1 MVYKLNIIH
10 KKYYNTNKIE
20 LVNYELIE
28 TDQTAAYDYDRGTDW
43 KENEQGDGLL
53 LTEWLP
59 ILKIY

>member
-43 KENEQGDGLL
+43 KENEQGDW
-53 LTEWLP
+53 TST
-59 ILKIY
+59 